1 MCDYSLMGFPNR
13 LAVTGEELVVHRFP
27 TNSLGLVSPSN
38 LTPVA
43 NCSQPPSRVF
53 WPVLKSWLKIQ
64 TPTPVVAVCIP
75 PGSKLLLHDIPP
87 HLRDRLKVGSVEEVT
102 FTQITSDAYEH
113 RDAVRFGNGCELLLQ
128 RLIVGQRAVVVSVA
142 AEPIRMV
149 RIASRTGP
157 NHYLGSPVPR
167 QDE

>member
-13 LAVTGEELVVHRFP
+13 LAVAGEELVVHRFP
-27 TNSLGLVSPSN
+27 TNCLGLVSPLN

-43 NCSQPPSRVF
+43 NFSQPRSRGF
-53 WPVLKSWLKIQ
+53 WSVLKNWFKTQ
-64 TPTPVVAVCIP
+64 TPTRVVAVCIP
-75 PGSKLLLHDIPP
+75 PGSKLLLHEIPP

-128 RLIVGQRAVVVSVA
+128 RLIVGQRVGVLSVA
-142 AEPIRMV
+142 AEPTRMV
-149 RIASRTGP
+149 PDSFENQSEP
-157 NHYLGSPVPR
+157 LLS
-167 QDE
+167 